1 MKKLVGLSLLL
12 GAICIS
18 SMSAFAGSYCE
29 DNGIKNPQTL
39 YAEKSKSFVNDESN
53 NPYKHD
59 LSTKEENFTTPDK
72 IWAENSKKYTNDESA
87 NPYKH

>member
-1 MKKLVGLSLLL
+1 MKKLVGTSLLL
-12 GAICIS
+12 GMICIS

-29 DNGIKNPQTL
+29 DNGIKNPTVL
-39 YAEKSKSFVNDESN
+39 YEEKSKTFVNDESK

-59 LSTKEENFTTPDK
+59 LSSKETEWTIPTDIF
-72 IWAENSKKYTNDESA
+72 AEKSKSYINNESA

>member
-29 DNGIKNPQTL
+29 DNNIKSPRTL
-39 YAEKSKSFVNDESN
+39 YAEKSKTFTNDETQ

-72 IWAENSKKYTNDESA
+72 IYAENAKNYTNDESA